1 MLRNKNEAHT
11 LRTQIGNW
19 VESKPV
25 LNFIIGLIL
34 INAITLGM
42 ETAPR
47 LVQQY
52 GQILHFLDQGILG
65 VFVIEITLKGY
76 AYGWRFFKS
85 GWNIFD
91 FLIIVIAL
99 MPSSGVFSV
108 LRVLRIL
115 RVLRL
120 ISLVP
125 QLRFIVEALLKA
137 IPGIGAIFAL
147 FLLFYYIFA
156 VIATKTFGSEF
167 PEWFGTLGSS
177 MYTLFQ
183 VMTLEGWADIAD
195 TLMGKFAYAW
205 LFFIIFILLAT
216 FTMLNLFIAIIVD
229 TMQNLHEDKK
239 TEKQSILENTT
250 HSENEILQQEI
261 RALRSDIEELK
272 TLIRNQ

>member
-1 MLRNKNEAHT
+1 MYENET
-11 LRTQIGNW
+11 QTWRTQIGNW

-42 ETAPR
+42 ETAPY

-52 GQILHFLDQGILG
+52 GQILHFLDQGILA

-195 TLMGKFAYAW
+195 TLMGQFAYAW

-239 TEKQSILENTT
+239 TEKQSILEKTT

-272 TLIRNQ
+272 TVIRNQ

>member
-1 MLRNKNEAHT
+1 MKHT
-11 LRTQIGNW
+11 PTQIGNW

-25 LNFIIGLIL
+25 RNFIIGLIL

-115 RVLRL
+115 RILRL

-125 QLRFIVEALLKA
+125 QTTAFYRRSLTQSDSRDWCHLRPLST
-137 IPGIGAIFAL
+137 
-147 FLLFYYIFA
+147 FLLHLCRHCHKNI
-156 VIATKTFGSEF
+156 
-167 PEWFGTLGSS
+167 
-177 MYTLFQ
+177 
-183 VMTLEGWADIAD
+183 WARVSRMVWHIR
-195 TLMGKFAYAW
+195 F
-205 LFFIIFILLAT
+205 
-216 FTMLNLFIAIIVD
+216 LNVHPL
-229 TMQNLHEDKK
+229 
-239 TEKQSILENTT
+239 
-250 HSENEILQQEI
+250 
-261 RALRSDIEELK
+261 
-272 TLIRNQ
+272 